1 MGDDIPHKSLETVEY
16 LWHPWVG
23 LAGVLPPAADALCLL
38 LQGLDD
44 LSRRN

>member
-23 LAGVLPPAADALCLL
+23 LAGVLPPAADALRLL